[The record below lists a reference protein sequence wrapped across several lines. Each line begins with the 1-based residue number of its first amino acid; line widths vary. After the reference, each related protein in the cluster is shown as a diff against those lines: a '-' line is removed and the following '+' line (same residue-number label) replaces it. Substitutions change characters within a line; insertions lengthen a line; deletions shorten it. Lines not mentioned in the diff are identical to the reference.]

1 MLPDGFTWDPRWLHD
16 PLGDNAV
23 LLDGEQVAHIDAR
36 VDGGWIARLDTQRPM
51 EAPMVTRRCS
61 SYEQGRAG
69 IEAWVCRHED
79 RLRREVAE
87 RIAARAASSR
97 WSGRA

>member
-1 MLPDGFTWDPRWLHD
+1 MLPDGFTWAPRWQHATRD
-16 PLGDNAV
+16 DAV
-23 LLDGEQVAHIDAR
+23 FLDGQVVAFIDQR
-36 VDGGWIARLDTQRPM
+36 VDGGWIAQLDTQRPID
-51 EAPMVTRRCS
+51 APLVSRRCS
-61 SYEQGRAG
+61 SHEQGRAG

-97 WSGRA
+97 WAGRA